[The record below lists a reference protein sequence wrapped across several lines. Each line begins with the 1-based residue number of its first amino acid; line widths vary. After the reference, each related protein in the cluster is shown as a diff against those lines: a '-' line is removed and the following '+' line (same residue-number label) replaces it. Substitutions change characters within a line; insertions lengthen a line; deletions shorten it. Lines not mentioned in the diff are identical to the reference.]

1 MIRYEIRGKQIL
13 PTIPKTIGR
22 VGDDHVEIVEFK
34 MPTVYNET
42 DLSVGFPFVHSVGL
56 TTGAR
61 HTDALTMAVN
71 GDEMVLTWSIGK
83 DFTKEAENL
92 KLQISIQGRS
102 SVLWASDTV
111 VAIIEESLFDTP
123 ATIEQIE
130 EAAPVALFSARA
142 MALSVDE
149 EAIAE
154 NAAAETN
161 EKEPVTLTGRTMS
174 IPEESAKIGV
184 RGDRNAETVTFLADQ
199 YYDGQDFSQK
209 TWFVEVLNAAE
220 EYDICAANAVLDTT
234 TAKLSLEWLVG
245 PRHAIA
251 DGKVSVR
258 LRATENDSFIWQSY
272 TGTFTIEKT
281 FNDGALLPEP
291 GLSVADQVL
300 IELRRANDNLES
312 AQGMIDQSVAAA
324 ETSASAAGVSAEEA
338 ASSVQKAEELRD
350 EVAGLVND
358 LYFYQ
363 TAPPLALLETAVVL
377 TTPTLAIIAN
387 QTN

>member
-34 MPTVYNET
+34 MSTVYNET
-42 DLSVGFPFVHSVGL
+42 DLSVGFPFIHAVGM
-56 TTGAR
+56 TTGTR
-61 HTDALTMAVN
+61 NTDALTMAVD
-71 GDEMVLTWSIGK
+71 GDEMVLTWSIAK
-83 DFTKEAENL
+83 AFTKEAENL
-92 KLQISIQGRS
+92 KLQISIQGRN
-102 SVLWASDTV
+102 SVLWVSDTV
-111 VAIIEESLFDTP
+111 VATIEESLFDMP
-123 ATIEQIE
+123 ATIEQAA
-130 EAAPVALFSARA
+130 EAAPAALFSARV
-142 MALSVDE
+142 MTLSADA

-154 NAAAETN
+154 TEAAGTN

-220 EYDICAANAVLDTT
+220 EYDICAANAVLDTS

-281 FNDGALLPEP
+281 FNQGAILPEP

-300 IELRRANDNLES
+300 VELRRANDNLES
-312 AQGMIDQSVAAA
+312 AQSMIDQSVAAA
-324 ETSASAAGVSAEEA
+324 ETNASAAGTSAKEA
-338 ASSVQKAEELRD
+338 ASSAKEAEDLRD
-350 EVAGLVND
+350 EVADLVNA

-363 TAPPLALLETAVVL
+363 TAPPLALLETAVIL
-377 TTPTLAIIAN
+377 TTPTLAVIAN

>member
-1 MIRYEIRGKQIL
+1 
-13 PTIPKTIGR
+13 
-22 VGDDHVEIVEFK
+22 
-34 MPTVYNET
+34 
-42 DLSVGFPFVHSVGL
+42 
-56 TTGAR
+56 
-61 HTDALTMAVN
+61 
-71 GDEMVLTWSIGK
+71 
-83 DFTKEAENL
+83 
-92 KLQISIQGRS
+92 
-102 SVLWASDTV
+102 
-111 VAIIEESLFDTP
+111 
-123 ATIEQIE
+123 
-130 EAAPVALFSARA
+130 
-142 MALSVDE
+142 
-149 EAIAE
+149 
-154 NAAAETN
+154 
-161 EKEPVTLTGRTMS
+161 MS

-220 EYDICAANAVLDTT
+220 EYDICAANAVLNTT

-281 FNDGALLPEP
+281 FNEGAILPEP

-350 EVAGLVND
+350 EVADLVND